1 MGGLDGKDEITMV
14 STHWVIQ
21 CVINN
26 ARIAYQNFLVKKL
39 PRE

>member
-1 MGGLDGKDEITMV
+1 MTVRKDY
-14 STHWVIQ
+14 WVIQ